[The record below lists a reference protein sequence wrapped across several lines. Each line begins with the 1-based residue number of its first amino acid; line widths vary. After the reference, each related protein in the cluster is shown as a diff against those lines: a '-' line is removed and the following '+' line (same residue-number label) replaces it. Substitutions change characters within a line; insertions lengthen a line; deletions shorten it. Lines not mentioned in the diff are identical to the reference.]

1 MSKFHGISNA
11 DELKKTWKNLT
22 NRPEDEINVL
32 WNFDGWLMNG
42 LNIININPNK
52 NETGHWCCSVL
63 LPHNKVIYYNPIQKQ
78 IKQTILNN
86 SIYPNQNLPNDEGI
100 MNLLKHYDVLI
111 DLTGEQQPTGRYSSS
126 CGYYC
131 LEKLRDYIMM
141 KPITQSLFVSR
152 LSK

>member
-1 MSKFHGISNA
+1 
-11 DELKKTWKNLT
+11 
-22 NRPEDEINVL
+22 
-32 WNFDGWLMNG
+32 MNG